1 MPNQSET
8 QDTPV
13 NFESLHTPAG
23 VPQSHDRSIARDAT
37 RGSATSGIREP
48 GDRHDAGRTQSPAP
62 QSYELPSAYTVARIE
77 DAVEEYRKGEI
88 SKTRALAIITSH
100 LDTDGDDDDP
110 VKYQAFLGY
119 LRTLNLLESRAVDHD
134 QNGATAALGFQNRIN
149 PRRGTS
155 IQPPAEGD
163 RPMSVRQPDHSG
175 IDVIRVGRKRTRS
188 RQSSIDSDS
197 PGEPFTDSKGR
208 IVETN
213 KRVVVAK
220 SSMPFYRDGD
230 EPIDGI
236 AYPPSCQETER
247 IYKLVNL
254 DPIATRKWILAD
266 PRAPI
271 FPISEWDN
279 IIRGYPVCLDTVFS
293 ARYSIG
299 PPKENLGRVGDLEFS
314 IGRPEIL
321 KKVQTSGDWI
331 STWFDVVQAT
341 SFVFP
346 HRQSELMEYGQR
358 ISASF
363 AAKHV
368 SSHGQIIAYDAKL
381 RRRIGS
387 GRTRLLP
394 GRDDVEE
401 LRSAILDYDGVENPI
416 GRSGP
421 STRKLSGGESTSSS
435 EICRRFNSTTGCPN
449 SNAACKYRH
458 ACLSCKQF
466 GHGKGKCE
474 KKGNTL
480 DRGSS

>member
-8 QDTPV
+8 QDTSA
-13 NFESLHTPAG
+13 NFESLHTSAG
-23 VPQSHDRSIARDAT
+23 VPRPHARSIARDT
-37 RGSATSGIREP
+37 TQGSAVGEIRES
-48 GDRHDAGRTQSPAP
+48 GDRHDAGPTQSPAP
-62 QSYELPSAYTVARIE
+62 ESYELPSAYTVARIE
-77 DAVEEYRKGEI
+77 DAVEDYRKGEI

-100 LDTDGDDDDP
+100 LDTDGDDDDS

-119 LRTLNLLESRAVDHD
+119 LRTLNLLESRAVEHD
-134 QNGATAALGFQNRIN
+134 RNGATTALSLQDRIDSRQDAN
-149 PRRGTS
+149 VQSPT
-155 IQPPAEGD
+155 EGD
-163 RPMSVRQPDHSG
+163 RLPISTQQPAQSG
-175 IDVIRVGRKRTRS
+175 RDVIRVGRKRARS

-197 PGEPFTDSKGR
+197 PGEPFVDSKGR
-208 IVETN
+208 FVETN

-220 SSMPFYRDGD
+220 SSMPFYRDDD
-230 EPIDGI
+230 EPIDGVVYPLVAKRQNESTNSSTSTPLLHANGSWRI
-236 AYPPSCQETER
+236 LGPPSSQSQNGT
-247 IYKLVNL
+247 
-254 DPIATRKWILAD
+254 TSSAD
-266 PRAPI
+266 I
-271 FPISEWDN
+271 H
-279 IIRGYPVCLDTVFS
+279 
-293 ARYSIG
+293 IG
-299 PPKENLGRVGDLEFS
+299 PPKENLGRVGELEFS

-363 AAKHV
+363 AAKHA

-381 RRRIGS
+381 RRRIGN
-387 GRTRLLP
+387 GRTHLLP

-401 LRSAILDYDGVENPI
+401 LRSAIMDYDGVENPI
-416 GRSGP
+416 GRSG
-421 STRKLSGGESTSSS
+421 TIARKSSSGESTSSS

-458 ACLSCKQF
+458 ACLSCKRF

-474 KKGNTL
+474 KKGNAP